1 MPRASIAL
9 DQRHS
14 GRRAQR
20 VIRLAAQASTIDAN
34 SDGYRH
40 LGCWVFLRHR
50 PLANGQPQR
59 RREALVRAVYMLV
72 AQAGG
77 AIGIMSLKRID
88 DRFVLHAL
96 ASNRLLSASAPGDLR
111 QSLEFPHQAPSDLR
125 NALVT

>member
-9 DQRHS
+9 DQRDS

-20 VIRLAAQASTIDAN
+20 VIRLAAQASTIGTN
-34 SDGYRH
+34 SDGYR
-40 LGCWVFLRHR
+40 LGGCWLFLRHR
-50 PLANGQPQR
+50 PLANGEPQPH
-59 RREALVRAVYMLV
+59 REALVRTVYMLV
-72 AQAGG
+72 AKAGG

-96 ASNRLLSASAPGDLR
+96 ATNRLRASAPGDLR